1 MSKAQVIESLD
12 QLEQIQRMI
21 EQLKNLKI
29 DWETDLEKMD
39 FSLLRSTP
47 DCNIKKSYID
57 KLNLTKTHHWNCC
70 DNDFGITIRD
80 KATQNLLKFIID
92 GNKIIPPLYTKVF
105 VYDGET
111 FTIKEEPELSQADG
125 GHRLFLSAAVGLEE
139 IPIIVHEKIVKYS
152 FPMDKWD
159 FECVDENLIFK
170 RKDGND
176 MFELDVNKIWINDIL
191 FHKNIVTIESH

>member
-1 MSKAQVIESLD
+1 MNKAQVKESFN
-12 QLEQIQRMI
+12 QLEQIQRTI
-21 EQLKNLKI
+21 VRLKNLKI
-29 DWETDLEKMD
+29 NWETDLDKMD

-57 KLNLTKTHHWNCC
+57 KLNLTSTHHWDCC
-70 DNDFGITIRD
+70 DNDFGIAIRD
-80 KATQNLLKFIID
+80 KATQTLLKFIID
-92 GNKIIPPLYTKVF
+92 GNKIIPPLYTKAF
-105 VYDGET
+105 IYDGET
-111 FTIKEEPELSQADG
+111 FTTKEEPGLRQTDG
-125 GHRLFLSAAVGLEE
+125 GHRLFLSAAIGLKE
-139 IPIIVHEKIVKYS
+139 IPIIVHEKIVEYS

-159 FECVDENLIFK
+159 VECVEENLIFK